1 MDRIIERPRYFS
13 RIQPFID
20 KPLVKVLTGVRRCGK
35 STILQQLQ
43 EVIRA
48 GSADPQVF
56 AKLSCNAGY
65 KRARTTDEPGLRA
78 HSAVLRSARRNRALD
93 R

>member
-1 MDRIIERPRYFS
+1 MDRIIERPRCFS

-56 AKLSCNAGY
+56 AMNFESADGLHITDAAALLESVRLFVCGGLVY
-65 KRARTTDEPGLRA
+65 K
-78 HSAVLRSARRNRALD
+78 
-93 R
+93 